1 MARNEEAAPMPFADV
16 LVVVEPGRNCAA
28 RIDVAARPARDF
40 DGHPTGLL
48 RQITVPVFASR

>member
-1 MARNEEAAPMPFADV
+1 MPFKDW
-16 LVVVEPGRNCAA
+16 LVVVDHGRHCAA

-48 RQITVPVFASR
+48 RQITVPVFVSR